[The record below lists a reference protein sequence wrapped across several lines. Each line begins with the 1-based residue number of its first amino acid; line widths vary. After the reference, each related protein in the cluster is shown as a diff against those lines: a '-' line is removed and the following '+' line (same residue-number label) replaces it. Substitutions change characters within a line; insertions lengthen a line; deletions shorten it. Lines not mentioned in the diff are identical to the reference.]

1 MTSRSTSAPAR
12 HTPREVLAAIAH
24 PAVLVGSLGYFVDIY
39 DLILFAVVRVSS
51 LKNLGVDYLKIDGSF
66 MRNLDRDS
74 VNQAMV
80 AAMIQLARTLNFK
93 VIGEQI
99 EEPAALEAAR
109 SIGIDF
115 LQGYAVGRPT
125 LMRLAA

>member
-1 MTSRSTSAPAR
+1 
-12 HTPREVLAAIAH
+12 
-24 PAVLVGSLGYFVDIY
+24 
-39 DLILFAVVRVSS
+39 
-51 LKNLGVDYLKIDGSF
+51 
-66 MRNLDRDS
+66 
-74 VNQAMV
+74 MV

-115 LQGYAVGRPT
+115 LQGYAVGRPVP
-125 LMRLAA
+125 MQMAA